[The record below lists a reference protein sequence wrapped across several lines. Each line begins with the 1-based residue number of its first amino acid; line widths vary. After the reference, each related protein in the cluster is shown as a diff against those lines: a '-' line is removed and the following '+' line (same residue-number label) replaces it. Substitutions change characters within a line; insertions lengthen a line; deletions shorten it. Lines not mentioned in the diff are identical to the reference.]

1 MRVAVL
7 SDIHANAAALDAV
20 LAAIPSVDEV
30 WQLGDVVGYGPEP
43 DAVVARLRS
52 IGALGVRGNHDAAAM
67 GQLDIDAFNVDAR
80 RAMEWT
86 QATIG
91 RRHACLAG
99 SRSPSGSSGEDSLLV
114 HGSPRDP
121 TWEYVTTTPVARA
134 GMAAMP
140 TTNGLHGHT
149 HVPIAFVEDDGRL
162 ETMSPGAGSRLTFD
176 GRRVLLNP
184 GSVGQPRD
192 GIPTASWL
200 LLDTESRRGDVAPH
214 RLRRRGRPGGDGGA
228 RAARAARRPA
238 VVWTV
243 GPLHPDREAAQAALV
258 GREHTVIADVPYRR
272 SDRIIPDAITID
284 APSRTRSSQPS
295 P

>member
-52 IGALGVRGNHDAAAM
+52 IGALGVRGNHDAAAV
-67 GQLDIDAFNVDAR
+67 GQLDIDAFNADAR
-80 RAMEWT
+80 QAMEWT
-86 QATIG
+86 RSTIAPET
-91 RRHACLAG
+91 RDWLAALPE
-99 SRSPSGSSGEDSLLV
+99 RLEREDVLLV

-134 GMAAMP
+134 AMTAMP

-149 HVPIAFVEDDGRL
+149 HVPIAYVEDDGHL
-162 ETMSPGAGSRLTFD
+162 QTVSPGSGSELTFE

-200 LLDTESRRGDVAPH
+200 LLDTGAGSATWHRTAYDVAAVQDAMVVLSLPE
-214 RLRRRGRPGGDGGA
+214 RL
-228 RAARAARRPA
+228 
-238 VVWTV
+238 V
-243 GPLHPDREAAQAALV
+243 
-258 GREHTVIADVPYRR
+258 
-272 SDRIIPDAITID
+272 
-284 APSRTRSSQPS
+284 TRLSYGL
-295 P
+295 